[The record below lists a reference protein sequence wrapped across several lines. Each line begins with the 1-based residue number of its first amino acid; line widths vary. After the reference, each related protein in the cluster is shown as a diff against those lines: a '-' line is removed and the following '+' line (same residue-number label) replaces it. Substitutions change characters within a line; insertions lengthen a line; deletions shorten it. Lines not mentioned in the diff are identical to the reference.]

1 MIYDADLGPGVVR
14 WERGIDGHS
23 VKVERTVR
31 DAKGAVLFR
40 DRFVSHYEPLDW
52 VKRVG
57 T

>member
-1 MIYDADLGPGVVR
+1 VIYDADLGPGVVR

-31 DAKGAVLFR
+31 DAQGAVLFR
-40 DRFVSHYEPLDW
+40 DAFVSHYEPLDW